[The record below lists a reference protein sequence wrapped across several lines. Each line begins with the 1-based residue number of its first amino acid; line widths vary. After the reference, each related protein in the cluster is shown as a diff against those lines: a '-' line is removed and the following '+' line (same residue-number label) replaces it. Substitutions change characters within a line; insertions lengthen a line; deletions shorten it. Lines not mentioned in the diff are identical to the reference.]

1 MRRLFAVFLFFVFCF
16 YLFSLSLE
24 VGFGKVSLE
33 TFCCADID
41 RVRQR
46 HQSSQIQEMVSITI
60 VCSSAFSFADLLLG

>member
-1 MRRLFAVFLFFVFCF
+1 MAFIRCF
-16 YLFSLSLE
+16 YYYYFLNLFSLSLE
-24 VGFGKVSLE
+24 VGFGKVSLV

-46 HQSSQIQEMVSITI
+46 HQSSHIQEMVSTTV